1 VELQIIVA
9 LMVNFLNENL
19 NTILRRRAYC
29 PKTESSA
36 VVVDFEGVPVP
47 VLGLRRCAVRF
58 DMRVVSSNS
67 TDAVPSEKSI
77 YDASAVARGVVDGDA
92 RLCSLLGRKKTD
104 LSVALFL
111 PFRCNKCRPTDA
123 KRDTK
128 RKPRITRFQRV
139 RRADQQ
145 GNPTGGKGRLTTFF
159 PPVNRRV
166 AGSSPARGANSLR
179 KFDNFRRPLIP
190 FRGTLPFL
198 CRFVLL
204 GAH

>member
-1 VELQIIVA
+1 
-9 LMVNFLNENL
+9 M
-19 NTILRRRAYC
+19 
-29 PKTESSA
+29 
-36 VVVDFEGVPVP
+36 
-47 VLGLRRCAVRF
+47 
-58 DMRVVSSNS
+58 SSNS

-128 RKPRITRFQRV
+128 RKRRITRFHRV

-166 AGSSPARGANSLR
+166 AGSSPARGATPVRPIESISCCDVCFFNVLSCFVSAFCGDQSRTGRCPQLSAAANVSLERLNAR
-179 KFDNFRRPLIP
+179 KPVTQRSRAIVRITSVEDCFDS
-190 FRGTLPFL
+190 G
-198 CRFVLL
+198 
-204 GAH
+204 G

>member
-9 LMVNFLNENL
+9 LIVNVLNENL

-36 VVVDFEGVPVP
+36 VAVDFEGVSVP
-47 VLGLRRCAVRF
+47 VLGLRRCAVGF

-67 TDAVPSEKSI
+67 TDAVPSETSI

-159 PPVNRRV
+159 PPLQKPSRMK
-166 AGSSPARGANSLR
+166 SSSVG
-179 KFDNFRRPLIP
+179 FDDLQP
-190 FRGTLPFL
+190 
-198 CRFVLL
+198 
-204 GAH
+204 